1 MSTAAVP
8 RVDVSSLNLGS
19 QLGAGGQG
27 RVVAVSGFLAGGR
40 RPAALKLYSPEVLG
54 QMRVAALEVITGL
67 PGQLALHDSAWLL
80 ESTAWPAAIAED
92 RGRVCGFL
100 MRAVP
105 AAYHFGFRT
114 QTQGLRQQLADV
126 AFLLNPDSY
135 VTSAGLVVSERH
147 RLELLGSL
155 AMTLSRLHVLGVAV
169 GDLSPKN
176 LLFSLAPAPGCFLL
190 DCDAVQLGSDTV
202 VKQVETPDWEAPAGE
217 PLATTATDAYKFGLL
232 AIRLFARD
240 QSSRDKAPLAA
251 VSPELGRLAGLSQHP
266 SPSQRPQ
273 PSAWIAALD
282 IAASTASARAAQ
294 PTTSSPRISVPS
306 PPSPLTHPHPPH
318 PASRSAG
325 LWRLPT
331 LAVL

>member
-1 MSTAAVP
+1 
-8 RVDVSSLNLGS
+8 
-19 QLGAGGQG
+19 
-27 RVVAVSGFLAGGR
+27 
-40 RPAALKLYSPEVLG
+40 
-54 QMRVAALEVITGL
+54 
-67 PGQLALHDSAWLL
+67 
-80 ESTAWPAAIAED
+80 
-92 RGRVCGFL
+92 
-100 MRAVP
+100 
-105 AAYHFGFRT
+105 
-114 QTQGLRQQLADV
+114 V

-135 VTSAGLVVSERH
+135 VTSAGMVVSERH

-176 LLFSLAPAPGCFLL
+176 LLSSLAPSPGCFLL
-190 DCDAVQLGSDTV
+190 DCDAVQLGGETV
-202 VKQVETPDWEAPAGE
+202 VKQVETPDWEAPARE
-217 PLATTATDAYKFGLL
+217 PLATTATDGYKFGLL

-306 PPSPLTHPHPPH
+306 PPSPLTHPPP
-318 PASRSAG
+318 PAPPGQPIGWPGGDAHACRHCRPRSGSDRRRCRRARRIAPCRIG
-325 LWRLPT
+325 
-331 LAVL
+331 